1 MDNILLEPMAYVFV
15 QGAIAGLIVGF
26 AVRKLNK
33 AIAAAI
39 GFALLAVNVLWFARM
54 MEIDLQIPQLN
65 ELVDSL
71 LELLPF
77 SPSEVAGELGP
88 MMPLLTSLPFV
99 GGFLVGGWI
108 GFKVA

>member
-33 AIAAAI
+33 VIAAAI

-65 ELVDSL
+65 ELVDSM